1 MVRRLPVLP
10 KLPTKRNIVQS
21 PKLKPKTIHH
31 TGHKETQEEQPGT
44 KSQSILR
51 LSPRLRAS
59 AVKILIC
66 VSSALICGEEF
77 SRLGRF

>member
-10 KLPTKRNIVQS
+10 KLPKIAE
-21 PKLKPKTIHH
+21 I
-31 TGHKETQEEQPGT
+31 ETQNHSPHRTQRNTAEQPGT

-51 LSPRLRAS
+51 LSPRLRVS

-66 VSSALICGEEF
+66 AHPRKSAAKSFRG
-77 SRLGRF
+77 